1 MATVQVCFVKARK
14 RVNVIWAHIPHLIFN
29 ISNSIKAAVDDMFAA
44 AAAASAE
51 VAKTQIKS
59 PTNPINVPSSTFLQV
74 PAEVPD
80 QLASLAPVI
89 EEEPPVIEEE
99 PPVIEEE
106 PPAAASSVSGEV
118 EQLGGAQVLFY
129 I

>member
-1 MATVQVCFVKARK
+1 
-14 RVNVIWAHIPHLIFN
+14 
-29 ISNSIKAAVDDMFAA
+29 MFAA

-59 PTNPINVPSSTFLQV
+59 PTNPINVPSSTFFQV

-106 PPAAASSVSGEV
+106 PPAAASSVSAEV
-118 EQLGGAQVLFY
+118 EQLGAQVLFY
-129 I
+129 N

>member
-1 MATVQVCFVKARK
+1 
-14 RVNVIWAHIPHLIFN
+14 
-29 ISNSIKAAVDDMFAA
+29 MFAA

-99 PPVIEEE
+99 PP
-106 PPAAASSVSGEV
+106 AAASSVSAEV
-118 EQLGGAQVLFY
+118 EQLGAQVLFY
-129 I
+129 N

>member
-1 MATVQVCFVKARK
+1 
-14 RVNVIWAHIPHLIFN
+14 
-29 ISNSIKAAVDDMFAA
+29 MFAA

-59 PTNPINVPSSTFLQV
+59 PTNPINVPSSTFFQV

-99 PPVIEEE
+99 PP
-106 PPAAASSVSGEV
+106 AAASSVSAEV
-118 EQLGGAQVLFY
+118 EQLGAQVLFY
-129 I
+129 N